1 MIKGGILMP
10 YKDPEKQAEYQR
22 NYQREYQRQK
32 RSAKVKPIVKTL
44 NPDDIRSAKGLLDLL
59 TETLAEVSEAEGDVF
74 IKARLKGYLISIGLK
89 CVETA
94 ELEERLRILEENS
107 RRSVPH

>member
-1 MIKGGILMP
+1 MP

-32 RSAKVKPIVKTL
+32 RSAKFKSVVKTL
-44 NPDDIRSAKGLLDLL
+44 NPEDIRSAKGMLDLL
-59 TETLAEVSEAEGDVF
+59 TETIAEVSEAEGDVL
-74 IKARLKGYLISIGLK
+74 IKARLQGYLISIGLK

-94 ELEERLRILEENS
+94 DLEERLSILEENNK
-107 RRSVPH
+107 RSVPH